1 MSNVRARK
9 ALQIKMGRTSMLTGI
24 VFIIGMLVRF
34 IYTMS
39 VDYTAN
45 NIITGGNYTEIIK
58 WMIQNTIALPSGANS
73 TWASYPVFYL
83 LYGSVGWLLTRTG
96 LTIETAIAALKWLS
110 FILVMLASAFMI
122 TIARKLIG
130 YKNGMLPI
138 VSMLIMFNPLMM
150 FQSTWLNPSPLVLM
164 LASASILL
172 LINWWR
178 SCDLASITGAGIL
191 TGIMLAT
198 QPLSAMQF
206 MIPVLIILILGC
218 IMHRSLL
225 HRTGVISAIVWLVIP
240 FIFIGLIAPVCR
252 HAIDNA
258 PLFALPNTN
267 GFVDNSD
274 VVALTA
280 ASTPYY
286 DSFMPFITGS
296 DNVLIRNWKLLLSGG
311 LNYDDRMLTMLGVML
326 LALSVFI
333 IISLLV
339 NASWRS
345 IINSI
350 KHDDNA
356 YIVIIMMTIMALIPF
371 NSGYAW
377 LALLPVLV
385 SSLLTISTPVD
396 GSFRSRVLSGFV
408 VCFMIVSIL
417 FALFIM
423 RTDNTMLGWW
433 LPSVSETSLFAV

>member
-45 NIITGGNYTEIIK
+45 NIITGGNYIEIIK
-58 WMIQNTIALPSGANS
+58 WMIQNTIALPSSANS

-96 LTIETAIAALKWLS
+96 LTIETTITALKWLS

-178 SCDLASITGAGIL
+178 SCYLASITSVGVL

-225 HRTGVISAIVWLVIP
+225 HRTGVINAIAWLVIP

-252 HAIDNA
+252 HTIDNA
-258 PLFALPNTN
+258 PLFSLPNTN

-274 VVALTA
+274 VAALT

-286 DSFMPFITGS
+286 DSFMPFITGN

-396 GSFRSRVLSGFV
+396 GSFISRVLSGFV